1 MTLPPG
7 LENAELYV
15 EYTLVDQAGNTET
28 STVVGW
34 PIDVQDPDIQMYSPG
49 TSSTYLYGEYVR
61 VHGSVSDDVGVDY
74 VRIKF
79 EKGLA
84 TSTIQRTEWF
94 NVTDITAL
102 DDDGKVFVF
111 EYVDP
116 AASWPV
122 KGPQKLIVEAGDAAG
137 NVRHISIIFTVDLCQ
152 RSVSGFTICAT
163 SVDDLSPPD
172 IDNDGVRDDMDM
184 CIEPTLEEVD
194 PSTGCSTPGLFS
206 GTYILVYAMGGL
218 NLVLL
223 IAAIL
228 AASMANAN
236 PSKKRRGDEEDMM
249 DEDDW
254 MADFMS
260 GGSGAGSPDDVRADM
275 ESLNTSKEDK
285 KEEKKVEEEE
295 DIFQEKVSRPK
306 RRTKKKPEENN
317 DDDDDDDEG
326 GSRPRVRRRTVR
338 RRT

>member
-1 MTLPPG
+1 M
-7 LENAELYV
+7 
-15 EYTLVDQAGNTET
+15 
-28 STVVGW
+28 
-34 PIDVQDPDIQMYSPG
+34 
-49 TSSTYLYGEYVR
+49 
-61 VHGSVSDDVGVDY
+61 
-74 VRIKF
+74 
-79 EKGLA
+79 
-84 TSTIQRTEWF
+84 
-94 NVTDITAL
+94 
-102 DDDGKVFVF
+102 
-111 EYVDP
+111 
-116 AASWPV
+116 
-122 KGPQKLIVEAGDAAG
+122 VEAGDAAG
-137 NVRHISIIFTVDLCQ
+137 NVRQISIIFTVDLCQ

-163 SVDDLSPPD
+163 AVDDLTPPD

-184 CIEPTLEEVD
+184 CIEPTLDEVD
-194 PSTGCSTPGLFS
+194 PSTGCSTPGMFS

-306 RRTKKKPEENN
+306 RRTKKKSEDNDDE
-317 DDDDDDDEG
+317 DDDDDG
-326 GSRPRVRRRTVR
+326 GSSRPRVRRRTVR

>member
-1 MTLPPG
+1 M
-7 LENAELYV
+7 
-15 EYTLVDQAGNTET
+15 
-28 STVVGW
+28 
-34 PIDVQDPDIQMYSPG
+34 
-49 TSSTYLYGEYVR
+49 STYLLEIGTEELPADLAE
-61 VHGSVSDDVGVDY
+61 SVISQLELSVNNDLNSSQ
-74 VRIKF
+74 IKF
-79 EKGLA
+79 SEIRVTTTPRRIALTIEGISPFSEDNISERKGPPFLQAFQDGKPTRAAIGFAKRYNLSPENLEIRETAKGSFVFAKSIEKGKPVASLLA
-84 TSTIQRTEWF
+84 DYLPIWISKIQGRRFMRWGKGDF
-94 NVTDITAL
+94 RFSRPIRWIVSLL
-102 DDDGKVFVF
+102 DK
-111 EYVDP
+111 
-116 AASWPV
+116 
-122 KGPQKLIVEAGDAAG
+122 
-137 NVRHISIIFTVDLCQ
+137 
-152 RSVSGFTICAT
+152 
-163 SVDDLSPPD
+163 
-172 IDNDGVRDDMDM
+172 
-184 CIEPTLEEVD
+184 EVD
-194 PSTGCSTPGLFS
+194 PSTGCSTPGMFS

-317 DDDDDDDEG
+317 DDDDDDEG